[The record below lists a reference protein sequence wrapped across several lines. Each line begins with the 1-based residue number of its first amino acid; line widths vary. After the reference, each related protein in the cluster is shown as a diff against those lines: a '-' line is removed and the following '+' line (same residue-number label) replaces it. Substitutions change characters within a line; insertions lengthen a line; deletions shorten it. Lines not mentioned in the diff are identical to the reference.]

1 MGNITVD
8 SVDIHVYLACA
19 KALVEKYGNFKMS
32 ADLHNE
38 IIYHLCKICAAVE
51 LQIRMNE
58 Q

>member
-51 LQIRMNE
+51 LQIHTNE
-58 Q
+58 